1 MKYLTL
7 LLCLSC
13 SPQITFVNRSPVV
26 AAGKF
31 SCYNGNCC
39 WPYLHHHEVKDF
51 HLMLCTHE
59 TLRPDGWHS
68 ADLSVKSYFLNP

>member
-1 MKYLTL
+1 MKYVTL

-13 SPQITFVNRSPVV
+13 APHVTFLNKSPVV
-26 AAGKF
+26 AAGSV

-39 WPYLHHHEVKDF
+39 WPYKHHHEVKGYHF
-51 HLMLCTHE
+51 MLCTHE